1 MQGTKGHPDEF
12 PYDAV
17 NPQTG
22 KKMTFDSID
31 DVYKVLFQCYDECI
45 NKGYNKLGEALYQE
59 SLFFVND
66 EKLIDKDCQIRI
78 REHQFCSQ
86 FNCPPYPSLKETPA
100 SVVDD
105 FMIIQQEIKQYSTK
119 ENNGR

>member
-22 KKMTFDSID
+22 KKMTFDSMD

-45 NKGYNKLGEALYQE
+45 NKGFKKLGEALYQE

-66 EKLIDKDCQIRI
+66 EKLIDKSWTALSTDPISGGYL
-78 REHQFCSQ
+78 EGSSSKS
-86 FNCPPYPSLKETPA
+86 NKGEK
-100 SVVDD
+100 VDVG
-105 FMIIQQEIKQYSTK
+105 ESSSKK
-119 ENNGR
+119 